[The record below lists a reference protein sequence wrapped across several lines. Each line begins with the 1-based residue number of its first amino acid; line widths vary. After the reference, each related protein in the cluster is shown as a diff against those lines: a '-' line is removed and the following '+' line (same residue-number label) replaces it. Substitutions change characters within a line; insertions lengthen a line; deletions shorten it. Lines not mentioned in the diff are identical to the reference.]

1 MYTFFDKD
9 VLIAAV
15 AALGAIGTAAVGAW
29 GNMHRQ
35 RSTLSKKEAD
45 TARKELAHTK
55 QTFEVTEFLANWD
68 AFYWRLQ
75 TLMHDTS
82 LDRFLLLRAWNGKND
97 PKYTTAVIQ
106 VREGSQQPVSY
117 VHVELDDDY
126 IRRLIKVRKE
136 GFIYFVVNEINDG
149 LIKSIY
155 QSEGV
160 KASLWVFLSEEE
172 HEGGSV
178 RLTYVSFATHK
189 AEGFTNDEITQ
200 MRMLFASLKSFY

>member
-1 MYTFFDKD
+1 MLLDKD

-29 GNMHRQ
+29 GNMHRS
-35 RSTLSKKEAD
+35 RGVVSRREAD

-55 QTFEVTEFLANWD
+55 QTFEVSEFLSNWD

-75 TLMHDTS
+75 KLMNDTG

-106 VREGSQQPVSY
+106 IREGAQQPVSY

-160 KASLWVFLSEEE
+160 KASLWVFLSEEAQ
-172 HEGGSV
+172 EGGSV
-178 RLTYVSFATHK
+178 RLTYASFATHK
-189 AEGFTNDEITQ
+189 SEGFSNDEVTQ
-200 MRMLFASLKSFY
+200 MRLLFASLKSFY